1 MRNFIFFLI
10 LSAQAVF
17 SQNSA
22 VITYNFYSNSAP
34 AGIPPLVLM
43 CNKYFSYYINSSSEK
58 YFIDYTENKSYQ
70 TYVLKNGNIITVS
83 ENLDSYPIPEI
94 INKNLTADT
103 MTILGF
109 LCRKAN
115 VTIRSNHIEI
125 WFTEQLPYRGTPA
138 VNIGAKL
145 GLVLKIV
152 RNNNFIIQA
161 ENISFSNNE
170 ISLPN
175 NFGQLISLP
184 YYRYLVTSENYKTLN
199 IFQNEI
205 INYDNYINNP
215 EFGKANITYRFS
227 KGNIILKKI
236 SLPDSMGSNLV
247 FAELCEKSRGDA
259 YDRTGSCFI
268 IPESTASNF
277 TTYIDAFNDGLDK
290 LPVYQSNS
298 NNIYRGLNL
307 TQNYVPPI
315 ELIRFITP
323 FGIGHFNSQVQVY
336 SIQWEDSVIYSQDIT
351 DLLPV
356 LKGDVWFG
364 VYIGCYDSGGHNV
377 SLNLKFFPENI
388 PHIQAAS
395 PDDWIKPII
404 FTPNLMES
412 ESQPYSD
419 IFLYDTLSV
428 KVNIP
433 EGLKSLK
440 LRFISTG
447 HGGWENG
454 DEFNKK
460 LNSIFLD
467 GKLIYS
473 FIPWRDDCRTYRK
486 YNPASG
492 NFPNGLSS
500 SDYSRSGWCPGAAAV
515 PIDIIINDLSPG
527 EKTFSV
533 FIPMGKPEGSSFS
546 SWNVSAVLIGKF

>member
-10 LSAQAVF
+10 LSAQVVF

-43 CNKYFSYYINSSSEK
+43 CNENIAYYINSSSEK
-58 YFIDYTENKSYQ
+58 FFIDYTENKSYQ

-94 INKNLTADT
+94 INKNLTTDT

-145 GLVLKIV
+145 GLVLKII

-215 EFGKANITYRFS
+215 EFKKANITYRFS
-227 KGNIILKKI
+227 NGNIILKKI

-247 FAELCEKSRGDA
+247 FAELCEKSGGDA

-268 IPESTASNF
+268 IPESIVSNF
-277 TTYIDAFNDGLDK
+277 TTYINAFKEGLDK
-290 LPVYQSNS
+290 LPVYQSTS
-298 NNIYRGLNL
+298 NNFYRGLGL

-315 ELIRFITP
+315 ELMRFITP

-336 SIQWEDSVIYSQDIT
+336 GIQWEDSVIYSQDIT

-388 PHIQAAS
+388 PHIPSAS

-404 FTPNLMES
+404 FTPNLMEA